1 MQHLKH
7 WFLLGIRIIVWCHV
21 VFILLTLGFSLLYTI
36 LPPGIS
42 TLHVYRRWIDG
53 IKPKYPVRFI
63 ALEKLNPNLTEMLI
77 AAEDGN
83 FPVHRGIDIESMK
96 QAWQIN
102 RQLGYYAAGASTLT
116 QQLARTLF
124 LFPKKWLV
132 RKYAEIWLALGMELV
147 MPKKR
152 IVELYVN
159 VVEWGPGI
167 YGIDAAARH
176 WFKKPATALGV
187 DELARLVAI
196 LPNPLDYTPHSFWR
210 HPDLRWRW
218 QYLWQRFGH
227 NQVQN
232 RQPVQ
237 PAGQVRPDHAIRE
250 PVKQRVVDETRQVKT
265 NLLDTPE
272 GKPPLTNTV
281 ATNL

>member
-21 VFILLTLGFSLLYTI
+21 VFILLTLGFSLLYSI

-124 LFPKKWLV
+124 LFPKKWMV
-132 RKYAEIWLALGMELV
+132 RKYAEIWLALSMELV

-210 HPDLRWRW
+210 HSDLRWRW

-237 PAGQVRPDHAIRE
+237 PAGQVRPDHTIRE
-250 PVKQRVVDETRQVKT
+250 SVKQRVDETKQVKT
-265 NLLDTPE
+265 NLVDSPE
-272 GKPPLTNTV
+272 GKPPRTNTV

>member
-21 VFILLTLGFSLLYTI
+21 VFILLTLGFSLLYSI

-124 LFPKKWLV
+124 LFPKKWMV
-132 RKYAEIWLALGMELV
+132 RKYAEIWLALSMELV

-210 HPDLRWRW
+210 HSDLRWRW

-250 PVKQRVVDETRQVKT
+250 SVKQRVDETKQVKT
-265 NLLDTPE
+265 NLVDSPE
-272 GKPPLTNTV
+272 GKPPRTNTV

>member
-1 MQHLKH
+1 MHYLKY
-7 WFLLGIRIIVWCHV
+7 WFLRGIRIILWCHV
-21 VFILLTLGFSLLYTI
+21 VFILFALFFSLLYSI

-42 TLHVYRRWIDG
+42 TLHVYRRWVDG
-53 IKPKYPVRFI
+53 IKPRYPVRFV
-63 ALEKLNPNLTEMLI
+63 ALKQLDPNLTEMLI

-132 RKYAEIWLALGMELV
+132 RKYAEIWLAISMELV

-152 IVELYVN
+152 IIELYVN

-218 QYLWQRFGH
+218 QYLWQRFG
-227 NQVQN
+227 QTRVQY
-232 RQPVQ
+232 RPPVQ
-237 PAGQVRPDHAIRE
+237 PMKKVRPVAGLE
-250 PVKQRVVDETRQVKT
+250 AQGTNRVAEVPGKT
-265 NLLDTPE
+265 NLHTIQQETPAQAV
-272 GKPPLTNTV
+272 V
-281 ATNL
+281 ASSNS